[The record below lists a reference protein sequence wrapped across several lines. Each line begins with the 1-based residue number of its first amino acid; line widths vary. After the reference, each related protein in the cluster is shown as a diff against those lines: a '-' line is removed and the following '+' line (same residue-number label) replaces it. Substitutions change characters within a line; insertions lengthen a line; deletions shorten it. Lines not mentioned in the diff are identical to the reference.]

1 MTRKIYAVKLA
12 DGKEVARKEIG
23 TARFYAGNTI
33 SARKYNELKLK
44 LFKAYNIK
52 SGETVAL
59 VTADGLRDS
68 FGGYPAV
75 NYVRFERYMWGRCTN
90 D

>member
-1 MTRKIYAVKLA
+1 MTRKIYAVKIA
-12 DGKEVARKEIG
+12 NGKEIDRKEIG

-33 SARKYNELKLK
+33 SARKYNELKMK

-75 NYVRFERYMWGRCTN
+75 NYVRFERYMRGRCAN

>member
-1 MTRKIYAVKLA
+1 MIRIIYAVKIA
-12 DGKEVARKEIG
+12 NGKEVSRKEIG

-33 SARKYNELKLK
+33 SAQKYNVLKRW

-52 SGETVAL
+52 SGETVVMMTGDNL
-59 VTADGLRDS
+59 QDS
-68 FGGYPAV
+68 FGGYPATGF
-75 NYVRFERYMWGRCTN
+75 VRFERCTN

>member
-1 MTRKIYAVKLA
+1 MTRKIYAVKIA
-12 DGKEVARKEIG
+12 NGKEVDRKEIG

-33 SARKYNELKLK
+33 SAQKYNELKRW

-52 SGETVAL
+52 SGETV
-59 VTADGLRDS
+59 VMMTGDNLRDS

-75 NYVRFERYMWGRCTN
+75 GYVRFERCAN

>member
-1 MTRKIYAVKLA
+1 MTRKIYAVKIVN
-12 DGKEVARKEIG
+12 GKKIDRKEIG

-44 LFKAYNIK
+44 LFNAYK
-52 SGETVAL
+52 LRSGETVAL

-75 NYVRFERYMWGRCTN
+75 NYVKFERCTN